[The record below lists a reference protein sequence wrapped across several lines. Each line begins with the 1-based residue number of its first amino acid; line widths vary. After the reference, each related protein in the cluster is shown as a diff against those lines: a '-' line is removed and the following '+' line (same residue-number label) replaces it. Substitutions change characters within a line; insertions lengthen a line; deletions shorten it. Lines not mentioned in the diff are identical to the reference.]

1 MLSPTEEKFLK
12 DLRKGDVKAY
22 SDGYRKT
29 LKSRILKKRAIM
41 TEQVLLINSVLNALQ
56 KL

>member
-1 MLSPTEEKFLK
+1 MLSPKEEQFLK
-12 DLRKGDVKAY
+12 DLKKGNIQAY

-41 TEQVLLINSVLNALQ
+41 TDQVLLINSVLNALQ